1 VFVMLDSPPGGPG
14 SPGSSGWS
22 GAPSQCP
29 GCGGR
34 LRRWGYARAR
44 WIRARS
50 GPPLRV
56 RPRRVRCAGC
66 GVTHVLLPA
75 SAGVPRRA
83 DAVSVIG
90 AALLATVRGH
100 GYRRV
105 AAELG
110 RPASTVRG
118 WIRSATGRAE
128 LIRVQAVQLA
138 AAMDGLLDPPHPAGS
153 PLGDALQALGAAVAA
168 TIRRLGPIAAPWP
181 LAAVVSAGL
190 LGPLPRTR
198 SS

>member
-1 VFVMLDSPPGGPG
+1 MFVVLDSPPGVPG
-14 SPGSSGWS
+14 LPGSSGCS
-22 GAPSQCP
+22 GAPSACP

-34 LRRWGYARAR
+34 LRWWGYARVR
-44 WIRARS
+44 WVRARS
-50 GPPLRV
+50 GPAIRV

-75 SAGVPRRA
+75 SVGVPRHA
-83 DAVSVIG
+83 DAMPVIG

-105 AAELG
+105 AAELD

-118 WIRSATGRAE
+118 WIRRATGCAERIRA
-128 LIRVQAVQLA
+128 QAVRLA
-138 AAMDGLLDPPHPAGS
+138 AAMDVLLDPPHPTGS

-181 LAAVVSAGL
+181 LAAVASAVL

>member
-1 VFVMLDSPPGGPG
+1 MFVVLDSPPGL
-14 SPGSSGWS
+14 PGSSGWS
-22 GAPSQCP
+22 GAPSACP

-34 LRRWGYARAR
+34 LRWWGYARVR

-66 GVTHVLLPA
+66 GVSHVLLPA
-75 SAGVPRRA
+75 SAGVPRHA
-83 DAVSVIG
+83 DAVPVIG
-90 AALLATVRGH
+90 AALLGAVRGH

-105 AAELG
+105 AAELD

-118 WIRSATGRAE
+118 WIRRATGRAE
-128 LIRVQAVQLA
+128 LIRVQAVRLA
-138 AAMDGLLDPPHPAGS
+138 AAMDVLLDPPGPVGS

-168 TIRRLGPIAAPWP
+168 TIRRLGPVAAPWP
-181 LAAVVSAGL
+181 LAAVISAGL